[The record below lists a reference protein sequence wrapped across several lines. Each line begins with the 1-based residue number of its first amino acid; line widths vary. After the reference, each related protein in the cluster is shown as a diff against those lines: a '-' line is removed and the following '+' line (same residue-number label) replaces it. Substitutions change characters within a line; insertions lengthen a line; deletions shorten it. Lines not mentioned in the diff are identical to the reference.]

1 MYPAV
6 ATNFRKG
13 KGGLYLA
20 EWASGVAPDAADL
33 GVKVGNC
40 EAITYGPTDVQTTE
54 KYSST
59 QNNAPLLL
67 KQVDRVGFRL
77 AAQCDEHT
85 IDNVVAFFG
94 GSKSTIVQSSGSST
108 KNLANVVPGRSYLI
122 GSFLLSGVTVM
133 EGSVVKTLN
142 TDYKLYP
149 ERGVIEIL
157 SGGSI
162 ADGDD
167 ITVEFTKAAKSYSR
181 VAVGQTL
188 NRNVKLAYFADDAN
202 TDGVGARD
210 IIIIPKAAVV
220 MDGDYSLVSDDFG
233 TFTLNFDVLDDSDN
247 YPGRGLGWIE
257 RGAATA

>member
-6 ATNFRKG
+6 AGNFRKG

-20 EWASGVAPDAADL
+20 EWASGVAPDAADI

-40 EAITYGPTDVQTTE
+40 ESITFGPTDVQTSE

-85 IDNVVAFFG
+85 KDNLLAFFG
-94 GSKSTIVQSSGSST
+94 ATASTQSQSGTNST

-122 GSFLLSGVTVM
+122 GSQLLSGVTVW
-133 EGSVVKTLN
+133 EGSTQKVLN
-142 TDYKLYP
+142 TDYKLFA

-167 ITVEFTKAAKSYSR
+167 ITVEFTRAAKSWTR
-181 VAVGQTL
+181 LAVGQTI
-188 NRNVKLAYFADDAN
+188 NRIVKLAYFADDAN

-210 IIIIPKAAVV
+210 IVIIPKVAVV
-220 MDGDYSLVSDDFG
+220 MDGEYQLISDDFG
-233 TFTLNFDVLDDSDN
+233 NFTLQFDVLDDSDN
-247 YPGRGLGWIE
+247 YPGRGLGWFE